1 MTFLLRMITAAVLFF
16 SLAAAAP
23 AAVVQADSVRV
34 LPISGDI
41 DGSQAAFIQR
51 GLRQAAEEGDTA
63 VVITINTLGGRVD
76 SALKI
81 RDMLMASDVPTIAYV
96 TSRAWS
102 AGALIALSCRHII
115 MAPGSSIGAAEPI
128 PNTEKNIAALKA
140 EFSATAAQNGH
151 NPGVAEAMVDKS
163 QGYPDYAEPGKILAL
178 SDGQA
183 KELNVSDGSADT
195 LSEALAL
202 YSLGDAPLTYVDKDW
217 RDDVVGILQN
227 PYVRTIFVALII
239 AALLAEIKMAG
250 IGAGIATAFVFGGL
264 LLLSGNESLADGLK
278 IVAAFLV
285 SLLCIGLELAS
296 PGVGIFGLAGVEANA
311 PIAELPIVAIFFVL
325 VVMGTVMLTQGV
337 RKVAIH
343 TTRRSVG
350 GGNTYGMQQTF
361 MPLRVNYTGV
371 MPIIFAQP
379 LIQIP
384 SAVIMRF
391 FKGSESAFGQS
402 LYSFAERLG
411 DSASLLH
418 MVVYAALIMF
428 FAFFWV
434 ATQFNAVDIS
444 ENLKKDGSYV
454 PGIRPGRAT
463 AEYLDDMMTKI
474 TLIGGTGLLIVALI
488 PMVLMGWMT
497 IPWSI
502 ASFFGGTS
510 LLIIVGV
517 ALDTLRIMESHLLV
531 RKYDGFLSH
540 GTLRGR
546 GGV

>member
-183 KELNVSDGSADT
+183 RELNVSDGSADT

-202 YSLGDAPLTYVDKDW
+202 YSLGDARLTYVDKDW
-217 RDDVVGILQN
+217 RDDAVGILQN
-227 PYVRTIFVALII
+227 PYVRTVFVALII

-250 IGAGIATAFVFGGL
+250 IGAGIATAFVYRRP
-264 LLLSGNESLADGLK
+264 
-278 IVAAFLV
+278 AAPVGQRVPGRRPENRRRLPGQ
-285 SLLCIGLELAS
+285 SALHRPGT
-296 PGVGIFGLAGVEANA
+296 GVGIFGLAGVVLLFGSLFFMLGATYEAVYILA
-311 PIAELPIVAIFFVL
+311 G
-325 VVMGTVMLTQGV
+325 GTVLAIILFYIVGKHLPKSRLFEKLTL
-337 RKVAIH
+337 KN
-343 TTRRSVG
+343 RSTKEKG
-350 GGNTYGMQQTF
+350 YTAQADYSKYLYERGKTITI
-361 MPLRVNYTGV
+361 LR
-371 MPIIFAQP
+371 
-379 LIQIP
+379 P
-384 SAVIMRF
+384 SGTIRIG
-391 FKGSESAFGQS
+391 K
-402 LYSFAERLG
+402 ER
-411 DSASLLH
+411 
-418 MVVYAALIMF
+418 
-428 FAFFWV
+428 
-434 ATQFNAVDIS
+434 VD
-444 ENLKKDGSYV
+444 
-454 PGIRPGRAT
+454 AT
-463 AEYLDDMMTKI
+463 ANGTF
-474 TLIGGTGLLIVALI
+474 IGRDVIVRVVKVEGSRVVVE
-488 PMVLMGWMT
+488 PE
-497 IPWSI
+497 PE
-502 ASFFGGTS
+502 
-510 LLIIVGV
+510 
-517 ALDTLRIMESHLLV
+517 RHP
-531 RKYDGFLSH
+531 KP
-540 GTLRGR
+540 
-546 GGV
+546 

>member
-63 VVITINTLGGRVD
+63 VVITINTLGGHVD

-183 KELNVSDGSADT
+183 RELNVSDGSADT

-202 YSLGDAPLTYVDKDW
+202 YSLGDARLTYVDKDW
-217 RDDVVGILQN
+217 RDDAVGILQN
-227 PYVRTIFVALII
+227 PYVRTVFVALII

-278 IVAAFLV
+278 SSPPSWSVCSASAWNWRR
-285 SLLCIGLELAS
+285 LA
-296 PGVGIFGLAGVEANA
+296 
-311 PIAELPIVAIFFVL
+311 
-325 VVMGTVMLTQGV
+325 
-337 RKVAIH
+337 
-343 TTRRSVG
+343 
-350 GGNTYGMQQTF
+350 
-361 MPLRVNYTGV
+361 
-371 MPIIFAQP
+371 
-379 LIQIP
+379 
-384 SAVIMRF
+384 
-391 FKGSESAFGQS
+391 
-402 LYSFAERLG
+402 
-411 DSASLLH
+411 SASLAWPASSSCS
-418 MVVYAALIMF
+418 AACSSCWEPRMRPSTSWP
-428 FAFFWV
+428 AGRSWPSYCS
-434 ATQFNAVDIS
+434 IS
-444 ENLKKDGSYV
+444 SASIC
-454 PGIRPGRAT
+454 PRA
-463 AEYLDDMMTKI
+463 
-474 TLIGGTGLLIVALI
+474 
-488 PMVLMGWMT
+488 
-497 IPWSI
+497 
-502 ASFFGGTS
+502 
-510 LLIIVGV
+510 
-517 ALDTLRIMESHLLV
+517 
-531 RKYDGFLSH
+531 GFLKN
-540 GTLRGR
+540 
-546 GGV
+546 

>member
-183 KELNVSDGSADT
+183 RELNVSDGSADT

-202 YSLGDAPLTYVDKDW
+202 YSLGDARLTYVDKDW
-217 RDDVVGILQN
+217 RDDAVGILQN
-227 PYVRTIFVALII
+227 PYVRTVFVALII
-239 AALLAEIKMAG
+239 AVMAIWGFNFVVIRVGLGSMPPLLLGALRFSVAALPVVIHMLTEYPVRQSTPHWLLLILLLRCADSDRAG
-250 IGAGIATAFVFGGL
+250 IRLVLTSTWLIRAPGVISLLTVAPL
-264 LLLSGNESLADGLK
+264 LLLTLHTQQQLTLAERQSSQWHLAESLPVGGWLLTSRYRFDVQMGYLQRYQRTRDARWLEAVRRWAPDY
-278 IVAAFLV
+278 VRVHPDPNV
-285 SLLCIGLELAS
+285 SFTQILLALQQRDL
-296 PGVGIFGLAGVEANA
+296 VEAHRLA
-311 PIAELPIVAIFFVL
+311 
-325 VVMGTVMLTQGV
+325 
-337 RKVAIH
+337 
-343 TTRRSVG
+343 TR
-350 GGNTYGMQQTF
+350 F
-361 MPLRVNYTGV
+361 C
-371 MPIIFAQP
+371 
-379 LIQIP
+379 LIYP
-384 SAVIMRF
+384 NDR
-391 FKGSESAFGQS
+391 
-402 LYSFAERLG
+402 R
-411 DSASLLH
+411 
-418 MVVYAALIMF
+418 
-428 FAFFWV
+428 
-434 ATQFNAVDIS
+434 
-444 ENLKKDGSYV
+444 
-454 PGIRPGRAT
+454 
-463 AEYLDDMMTKI
+463 
-474 TLIGGTGLLIVALI
+474 
-488 PMVLMGWMT
+488 
-497 IPWSI
+497 IPWLQDARRPFNKI
-502 ASFFGGTS
+502 
-510 LLIIVGV
+510 L
-517 ALDTLRIMESHLLV
+517 E
-531 RKYDGFLSH
+531 
-540 GTLRGR
+540 
-546 GGV
+546 

>member
-1 MTFLLRMITAAVLFF
+1 MKAGEGMTFLLRMITAAVLFF

-115 MAPGSSIGAAEPI
+115 MASGSSIGAAEPI

-183 KELNVSDGSADT
+183 RELNVSDGSADT

-202 YSLGDAPLTYVDKDW
+202 YSLGDARLTYVDKDW
-217 RDDVVGILQN
+217 RDDAVGILQN
-227 PYVRTIFVALII
+227 PYVRTVFVALII

-250 IGAGIATAFVFGGL
+250 IGAGAA
-264 LLLSGNESLADGLK
+264 
-278 IVAAFLV
+278 AAFR
-285 SLLCIGLELAS
+285 SRRPA
-296 PGVGIFGLAGVEANA
+296 A
-311 PIAELPIVAIFFVL
+311 PI
-325 VVMGTVMLTQGV
+325 
-337 RKVAIH
+337 
-343 TTRRSVG
+343 
-350 GGNTYGMQQTF
+350 
-361 MPLRVNYTGV
+361 
-371 MPIIFAQP
+371 
-379 LIQIP
+379 
-384 SAVIMRF
+384 
-391 FKGSESAFGQS
+391 
-402 LYSFAERLG
+402 
-411 DSASLLH
+411 
-418 MVVYAALIMF
+418 
-428 FAFFWV
+428 
-434 ATQFNAVDIS
+434 
-444 ENLKKDGSYV
+444 
-454 PGIRPGRAT
+454 
-463 AEYLDDMMTKI
+463 
-474 TLIGGTGLLIVALI
+474 
-488 PMVLMGWMT
+488 
-497 IPWSI
+497 
-502 ASFFGGTS
+502 
-510 LLIIVGV
+510 
-517 ALDTLRIMESHLLV
+517 
-531 RKYDGFLSH
+531 
-540 GTLRGR
+540 
-546 GGV
+546 